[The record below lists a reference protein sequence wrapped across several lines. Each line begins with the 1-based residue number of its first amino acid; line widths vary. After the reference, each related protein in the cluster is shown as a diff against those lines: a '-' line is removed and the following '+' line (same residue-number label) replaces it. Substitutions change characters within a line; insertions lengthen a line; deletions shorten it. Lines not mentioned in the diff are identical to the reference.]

1 MIRPIDRPIAG
12 FLRQAQLQLDW
23 LNSEYSKL
31 ASSSENGES
40 DLRSIENARQ
50 ELLSL
55 IEELS

>member
-1 MIRPIDRPIAG
+1 MIRPLDPTVAS

-31 ASSSENGES
+31 ISSPENRES
-40 DLRSIENARQ
+40 DLRAIENARL
-50 ELLSL
+50 ELLRL